1 MWVDAMTL
9 SSKADNPEGA
19 YAFMNYILDAQI
31 GAYLARSV
39 NFASPNKASSKYL
52 NEQFKKNHVA
62 VRHSEGRKL
71 YVGNEQFKKNRVINP
86 TKEEIDRMVFLRDLG
101 DASKLFDAAW
111 TTVKT
116 H

>member
-19 YAFMNYILDAQI
+19 YAFMNYILDAQV

-39 NFASPNKASSKYL
+39 NFASPNKASYKL
-52 NEQFKKNHVA
+52 LDEQFKN
-62 VRHSEGRKL
+62 
-71 YVGNEQFKKNRVINP
+71 NRVVKP

-111 TTVKT
+111 TTVKSN
-116 H
+116 

>member
-1 MWVDAMTL
+1 MNFTL
-9 SSKADNPEGA
+9 SVTRQCFFIKGHIS
-19 YAFMNYILDAQI
+19 
-31 GAYLARSV
+31 YLK
-39 NFASPNKASSKYL
+39 FT
-52 NEQFKKNHVA
+52 E
-62 VRHSEGRKL
+62 RKL

>member
-19 YAFMNYILDAQI
+19 YAFMNYMLDAQV

-52 NEQFKKNHVA
+52 
-62 VRHSEGRKL
+62 
-71 YVGNEQFKKNRVINP
+71 NEQFKKNRVINP